1 MPPLKDTPTTPGAT
15 DNEEIEDAMSLQD
28 EDFIDDVIEIPATS
42 EDLQTFDEAA
52 REEEEEEEE
61 NETEEVR
68 NCLCNCYCDTGNLFR
83 PVTLCH

>member
-1 MPPLKDTPTTPGAT
+1 MFPGAT
-15 DNEEIEDAMSLQD
+15 DNDEIEDAMSLQD
-28 EDFIDDVIEIPATS
+28 DEGFVDDVIEIPATS

-52 REEEEEEEE
+52 REEEEEEEEE